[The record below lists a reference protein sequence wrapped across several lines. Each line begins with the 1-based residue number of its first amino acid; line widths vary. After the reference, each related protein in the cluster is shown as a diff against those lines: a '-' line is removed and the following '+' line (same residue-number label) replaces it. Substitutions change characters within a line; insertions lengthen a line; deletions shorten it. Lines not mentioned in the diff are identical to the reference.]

1 MTTNPEKLW
10 AYVYDWARHPG
21 ARIGIRASASKE
33 DAKKALAVTRGD
45 DMCVA
50 SEPQAY
56 VREDVAAARE
66 AAAEAKYKNRDVE
79 VMRVALADL
88 RRIRGCL
95 ATRANTLRTI
105 GEEDRA
111 KGLEDAIKQLDEE
124 VFT

>member
-1 MTTNPEKLW
+1 MTIENPERIV
-10 AYVYDWARHPG
+10 AARWHD
-21 ARIGIRASASKE
+21 AE
-33 DAKKALAVTRGD
+33 DGHTYLAVGEVEDRRAMDEMRRPGD
-45 DMCVA
+45 DAPV
-50 SEPQAY
+50 QAY
-56 VREDVAAARE
+56 VREDVAE
-66 AAAEAKYKNRDVE
+66 AAVAAADAKYKNRDVE

-124 VFT
+124 VFA

>member
-1 MTTNPEKLW
+1 MTIENPPKLW
-10 AYVYDWARHPG
+10 CFTLPTEMAGD
-21 ARIGIRASASKE
+21 ITL
-33 DAKKALAVTRGD
+33 LAETETEAVHLRKQ
-45 DMCVA
+45 
-50 SEPQAY
+50 EPEPHRCSPVQAY
-56 VREDVAAARE
+56 VREDVADAAAR
-66 AAAEAKYKNRDVE
+66 YKNRDVE